1 MRNLLLVLLLAI
13 PAYAHHTEDVR
24 DELTGQWLGT
34 SICTEP
40 RGACH
45 DETAS
50 YRFSKAKESDKVTVS
65 ANKIVDG
72 EEQVMGVANYT
83 VDAQKHTVSVELD
96 SRRGPF
102 RITLTWKGDQMTG
115 TFTDSKTG
123 RVLRNLAMKHQ
134 P

>member
-1 MRNLLLVLLLAI
+1 MRKLLLLLLLANF
-13 PAYAHHTEDVR
+13 AYAHHTEDAR

-50 YRFSKAKESDKVTVS
+50 YRFSKAEDPHKVTVS
-65 ANKIVDG
+65 ANKIVNG
-72 EEQVMGVANYT
+72 EEQVMGVSDFT
-83 VDAQKHTVSVELD
+83 VNAETHTVSTELE
-96 SRRGPF
+96 SRQGPF
-102 RITLTWKGDQMTG
+102 RITLTWKGTKMTG

-123 RVLRNLAMKHQ
+123 RVLRNVELTRQ
-134 P
+134 

>member
-13 PAYAHHTEDVR
+13 PAFAHHTEDVR

-50 YRFSKAKESDKVTVS
+50 YRFSKTKDSDKITVS
-65 ANKIVDG
+65 ANKIVNG
-72 EEQVMGVANYT
+72 EEQVMGVADWT
-83 VDAQKHTVSVELD
+83 VDAEKHTVSVDLD

-102 RITLTWKGDQMTG
+102 RITLTWKGKEMTG
-115 TFTDSKTG
+115 TFTDTKTG
-123 RVLRNLAMKHQ
+123 RVLRNVALEHQ